1 MTGDGPAGVRHAR
14 GRGTDGTKRV
24 LPPGGAPWL
33 AVLGALLTAVL
44 AGCAGVP
51 QEGPVTPAGPLA
63 ARSPQ
68 ILFGAPPQHEESPEA
83 VVRGFLQAGA
93 DFGKDH
99 QVARE
104 YLVPD
109 SEWRPEAP
117 VLVVADDSISVQEE
131 ATSGAP
137 VTPPA
142 PASSPTPGAGRSAPS
157 GGSSRLEDGTTTRVR
172 ITATVL
178 ARVDLGGVYTSVT
191 GEGAKKVVTLGLVA
205 RHGDWR
211 ITDPPDGL
219 MLTTAVFRNG
229 FRSAPLYFPDAGG
242 TALVPDLRWF
252 PVLAEPSATAALV
265 IAALLGGPVEWLRN
279 AVTTGAAPGTSMTA
293 LAPVR
298 IEGSTMRV
306 DLSRSARNATPPQ
319 RVLLHAQLLA
329 TVKALDGLG
338 LPPIDD
344 VVITQ
349 DQARYDVPPGSAPG
363 VQTESASD
371 RAERL
376 DRFETSLAQPPLCL
390 NNDHVGQ
397 LLAGTVCTTRPL
409 LDALSQPGIRL
420 PATDAGGTVF
430 AVLAAKGTQVLAAGV
445 GKPAVVV
452 VRGTDL
458 TAPSVDAAGW
468 IWSVPSLPK
477 ASFTVG
483 GLNRG
488 PARVDAS
495 WLAGARVLSLRISP
509 EGARALVVLRRGN
522 RTQVVVAGV
531 RRDATGRPQGLEPG
545 ALDLMPDAV
554 SVVDAGWKDAQ
565 QVVVLAATAAVPAH
579 IFAWQVSVGGA
590 TTLAV
595 ADPVPPDAVGLAVGV
610 DLVDL
615 FVRTRSGKSYARW
628 FGGWRVIDNLHDP
641 TLPG

>member
-1 MTGDGPAGVRHAR
+1 MTGDRHVPAGRAT
-14 GRGTDGTKRV
+14 GGGTTTSWMNGV

-33 AVLGALLTAVL
+33 AVLGVLLTAVL
-44 AGCAGVP
+44 AGSAGVP
-51 QEGPVTPAGPLA
+51 QEGPVTPAGPLG
-63 ARSPQ
+63 ARAPQ
-68 ILFGAPPQHEESPEA
+68 VLFGARPQRGESPEA

-109 SEWRPEAP
+109 SEWRPGAP
-117 VLVVADDSISVQEE
+117 GLLVADDSISVQEE
-131 ATSGAP
+131 APGGAP
-137 VTPPA
+137 VTAPS
-142 PASSPTPGAGRSAPS
+142 PASSPTPRPGRSAPS
-157 GGSSRLEDGTTTRVR
+157 AGGSSRLEDGTTTRVR
-172 ITATVL
+172 LTATVL
-178 ARVDLGGVYTSVT
+178 ARVDAGGVYTPVT
-191 GEGAKKVVTLGLVA
+191 GDGAKKAVTLGLVA
-205 RHGDWR
+205 RHGEWR
-211 ITDPPDGL
+211 ISDPPPGL
-219 MLTTAVFRNG
+219 ILTTAVFRNG

-242 TALVPDLRWF
+242 TTLVPDLRWF

-265 IAALLGGPVEWLRN
+265 VAALLRGPVDWLGD
-279 AVTTGAAPGTSMTA
+279 AVTNGAAPGTSMTA

-298 IEGSTMRV
+298 IEGSTARGGP
-306 DLSRSARNATPPQ
+306 SRAARNATPRQ
-319 RVLLHAQLLA
+319 RLFLRAQLLA
-329 TVKALDGLG
+329 TMKGLDGLG
-338 LPPIDD
+338 LPSIDD

-349 DQARYDVPPGSAPG
+349 DQARYDVPAGSVPG
-363 VQTESASD
+363 VQTESSND
-371 RAERL
+371 PAERL
-376 DRFETSLAQPPLCL
+376 DRYEASLAQPPLCL

-409 LDALSQPGIRL
+409 LHALSQPGIRL

-430 AVLAAKGTQVLAAGV
+430 AVLAAKGTQVLAASV
-445 GKPAVVV
+445 GKPADVV
-452 VRGTDL
+452 VRGAQL

-468 IWSVPSLPK
+468 VWSVPALPK
-477 ASFTVG
+477 SSFTVG

-488 PARVDAS
+488 PAQVEAP
-495 WLAGARVLSLRISP
+495 WLAGGRVLSLRISP
-509 EGARALVVLRRGN
+509 EGARALVVVRRGD

-531 RRDATGRPQGLEPG
+531 RRDATGRPRALEPG

-590 TTLAV
+590 TALAV

-610 DLVDL
+610 DL
-615 FVRTRSGKSYARW
+615 
-628 FGGWRVIDNLHDP
+628 
-641 TLPG
+641 